1 MDDNT
6 QGFGGSL
13 GNRDL
18 VMLGSV
24 EELVKVFNTNI
35 ETGLTDDQVQER
47 RGPRWE
53 LGEYSQDHDGR
64 RIKNV
69 VLVRR
74 NGTVVEVS
82 PVDLVYED
90 IVEVKVKHPVPMGWW
105 DNTGEYNDDYFGERI
120 PADIRII
127 ESDGFHVQRHNNDKN
142 ILTLTVTLFFRWTSL
157 DLTETIVPRRKGQE
171 SVKETLLKQQILL
184 FTTAGQFLDGAL
196 VLSTA
201 QERRKRNIFT
211 SLEHFE

>member
-1 MDDNT
+1 MTTRETQHPNTDDNT
-6 QGFGGSL
+6 QGFGRSL
-13 GNRDL
+13 GNWDL
-18 VMLGSV
+18 VMLGSL

-47 RGPRWE
+47 RGPKWK

-64 RIKNV
+64 RMKNV

-82 PVDLVYED
+82 PVDLVYGD

-120 PADIRII
+120 I
-127 ESDGFHVQRHNNDKN
+127 ESDGFQVQSQNQEYSDSDC
-142 ILTLTVTLFFRWTSL
+142 IP
-157 DLTETIVPRRKGQE
+157 TISEVDQSGLNGDSSAKEKGPGISE
-171 SVKETLLKQQILL
+171 GNPLEATNLAFYHCRAISGWCVGLVYCTGEEKEKY
-184 FTTAGQFLDGAL
+184 
-196 VLSTA
+196 
-201 QERRKRNIFT
+201 IFKP
-211 SLEHFE
+211 

>member
-1 MDDNT
+1 
-6 QGFGGSL
+6 
-13 GNRDL
+13 
-18 VMLGSV
+18 MLGSV

-47 RGPRWE
+47 RGPKWE

-64 RIKNV
+64 RMKNV

-82 PVDLVYED
+82 PVDLVYGD
-90 IVEVKVKHPVPMGWW
+90 IVELKVKHPVPMGWW

-127 ESDGFHVQRHNNDKN
+127 ESDGFQVHKHNNDKN
-142 ILTLTVTLFFRWTSL
+142 ILTLTVTLFQVDQSGL
-157 DLTETIVPRRKGQE
+157 NGDSSAKEKGPGISE
-171 SVKETLLKQQILL
+171 GNPL
-184 FTTAGQFLDGAL
+184 
-196 VLSTA
+196 
-201 QERRKRNIFT
+201 
-211 SLEHFE
+211 

>member
-1 MDDNT
+1 MRRKSVQHFKSAADLQSFVIWQHPRLSHTLSYHTTVTITARETQHPNTDDNT
-6 QGFGGSL
+6 QGFGGAL
-13 GNRDL
+13 GNWDL

-47 RGPRWE
+47 RGPKWE
-53 LGEYSQDHDGR
+53 VGEYSQDHDGR
-64 RIKNV
+64 RMKNV

-82 PVDLVYED
+82 PIDLVYGD

-105 DNTGEYNDDYFGERI
+105 DSTGEYNDDYFGERI

-127 ESDGFHVQRHNNDKN
+127 ESDGFQVQ
-142 ILTLTVTLFFRWTSL
+142 
-157 DLTETIVPRRKGQE
+157 
-171 SVKETLLKQQILL
+171 
-184 FTTAGQFLDGAL
+184 
-196 VLSTA
+196 
-201 QERRKRNIFT
+201 
-211 SLEHFE
+211 